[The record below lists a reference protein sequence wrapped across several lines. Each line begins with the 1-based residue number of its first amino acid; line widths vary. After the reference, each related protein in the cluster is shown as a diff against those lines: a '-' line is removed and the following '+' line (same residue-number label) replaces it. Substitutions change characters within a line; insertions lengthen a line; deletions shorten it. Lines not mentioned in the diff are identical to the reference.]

1 MGLIQSA
8 KNTELG
14 NMTMLHTFATF
25 AERVPISTYEEF
37 QPLIERTRNGEQ
49 NIFWE
54 TPIKWFAK
62 SSGTTNAKSKFIPVS
77 PEALEDCHYKG
88 SKDLLCLYLNNNENS
103 ELFTGKS
110 LRLGGSS
117 DPRGQQLFLVT
128 YQLS

>member
-14 NMTMLHTFATF
+14 NEYDYASIRSYATF

-54 TPIKWFAK
+54 TPITK
-62 SSGTTNAKSKFIPVS
+62 SSGTTNAKFISKP
-77 PEALEDCHYKG
+77 
-88 SKDLLCLYLNNNENS
+88 
-103 ELFTGKS
+103 
-110 LRLGGSS
+110 
-117 DPRGQQLFLVT
+117 
-128 YQLS
+128 